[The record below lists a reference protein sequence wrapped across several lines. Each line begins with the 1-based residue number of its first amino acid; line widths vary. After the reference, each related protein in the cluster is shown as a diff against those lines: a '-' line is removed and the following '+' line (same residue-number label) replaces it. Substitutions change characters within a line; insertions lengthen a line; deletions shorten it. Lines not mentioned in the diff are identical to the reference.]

1 MKKINILIFITFL
14 GFCLS
19 PSEEGIVSISDNTTP
34 TLIISEEDY
43 PKVLTDC
50 LNNEKGYDIITPFD
64 INDLKTT
71 ISQLSNSKEEQLR
84 LDEDIDYCIS
94 KYNLWVELDSENP
107 EELAKIFDENLD
119 LAKCL
124 REKGLKISDPTQD
137 MPKLDLSALVESKEE
152 IEPLLEECGIYNGKS
167 EKYKPNF
174 NWVFITYTGLFSN
187 RRFNKSSFYSRFDF
201 SNNLSDRHNYS
212 R

>member
-14 GFCLS
+14 GFCSS
-19 PSEEGIVSISDNTTP
+19 PIEEGIVSISDDTTP

-71 ISQLSNSKEEQLR
+71 ISQLSKSKEEQLR
-84 LDEDIDYCIS
+84 LDEDIDYCIT

-107 EELAKIFDENLD
+107 EELAKIFDENLE

-137 MPKLDLSALVESKEE
+137 TPKLDLSGLVESKEE

-167 EKYKPNF
+167 EK
-174 NWVFITYTGLFSN
+174 
-187 RRFNKSSFYSRFDF
+187 
-201 SNNLSDRHNYS
+201 
-212 R
+212 

>member
-14 GFCLS
+14 GFCSS
-19 PSEEGIVSISDNTTP
+19 PSGEGIVSISDNTTP
-34 TLIISEEDY
+34 TPTISEEDY

-71 ISQLSNSKEEQLR
+71 ISQLSKSKEEQLR

-107 EELAKIFDENLD
+107 EELAKIYDENLE

-124 REKGLKISDPTQD
+124 REKGLNVPDPSQQE
-137 MPKLDLSALVESKEE
+137 PKVDLSGLKESKDD
-152 IEPLLEECGIYNGKS
+152 IMPLLQECGWQK
-167 EKYKPNF
+167 
-174 NWVFITYTGLFSN
+174 
-187 RRFNKSSFYSRFDF
+187 
-201 SNNLSDRHNYS
+201 
-212 R
+212 